1 MHGKGSGNIRGEGG
15 GRESV
20 HPVSCVP
27 LAEHFIK
34 VTFSTHSPQFVQ
46 PETNP
51 LTRAGGVCRHGKGS
65 GSVEAEGWGSWG
77 WRVGRGVS
85 CLVRARHMPGIV
97 TLIQLPL
104 FNTLPPAA
112 DCNS

>member
-77 WRVGRGVS
+77 WRVGVGWGGLRAGWGWGGVYLAS
-85 CLVRARHMPGIV
+85 CVPG
-97 TLIQLPL
+97 TC
-104 FNTLPPAA
+104 PAL
-112 DCNS
+112 